1 MSVPRG
7 KQTRRGGNAL
17 QEEGGVRRRGLC
29 LLKRIITTVPLG
41 RDEGGRGRGDPF
53 IFSLPKVFRMY
64 LNHLIRCDW
73 PMLIITGCRRITSL
87 RPDWAT

>member
-1 MSVPRG
+1 MTESPAPCKGGNVGMSVPRG

-41 RDEGGRGRGDPF
+41 REEGGRGRGVLSYLAYQK
-53 IFSLPKVFRMY
+53 FSE
-64 LNHLIRCDW
+64 C
-73 PMLIITGCRRITSL
+73 T
-87 RPDWAT
+87 